1 MKKAPTPE
9 KINLP
14 YTSTAASF
22 YGDQGEASGNSFLG
36 RLYSGARG
44 RQQVTRNF
52 APGTAPGAVAPG
64 GAISKAVGGTKRPIG
79 TSGGRND

>member
-14 YTSTAASF
+14 YASTAASF

-52 APGTAPGAVAPG
+52 APGSAPGAVAPG
-64 GAISKAVGGTKRPIG
+64 VAINKA
-79 TSGGRND
+79 TSAPTRRGK